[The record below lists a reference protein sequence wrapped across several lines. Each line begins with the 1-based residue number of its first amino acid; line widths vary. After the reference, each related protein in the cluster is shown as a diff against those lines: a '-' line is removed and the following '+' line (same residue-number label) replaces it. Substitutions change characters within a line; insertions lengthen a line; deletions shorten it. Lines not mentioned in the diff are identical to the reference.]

1 MTSKNSIGTITRV
14 TGAVVDVHFEGD
26 LPEILNAL
34 HVQHQGKTL
43 VLEVAQQL
51 GESTVRTIA
60 MDTTDGLVRGQKVML
75 DSDLADLYGVTTGN
89 LNLAVRRNK
98 SRFPQDFM
106 FQLTAEEAKSLLLQ
120 TARSKGRGGR
130 RTPPSV
136 FTEQGVAMLSS
147 VLRSEQAVQVN
158 IAIMRAFVRLRELL
172 VIHKDLANKI
182 EDLERQDA
190 EHDAKFRVVFEAIRE
205 LVEETPPLK
214 QRIGFKS
221 DDD

>member
-1 MTSKNSIGTITRV
+1 
-14 TGAVVDVHFEGD
+14 
-26 LPEILNAL
+26 
-34 HVQHQGKTL
+34 
-43 VLEVAQQL
+43 
-51 GESTVRTIA
+51 
-60 MDTTDGLVRGQKVML
+60 
-75 DSDLADLYGVTTGN
+75 
-89 LNLAVRRNK
+89 
-98 SRFPQDFM
+98 M
-106 FQLTAEEAKSLLLQ
+106 FQLSAEETKSLLLQ

-182 EDLERQDA
+182 EDLERKDA
-190 EHDAKFRVVFEAIRE
+190 EHDAKFLVVFEAIRE

>member
-1 MTSKNSIGTITRV
+1 MPKKKKTS
-14 TGAVVDVHFEGD
+14 
-26 LPEILNAL
+26 
-34 HVQHQGKTL
+34 
-43 VLEVAQQL
+43 
-51 GESTVRTIA
+51 TIA
-60 MDTTDGLVRGQKVML
+60 IPSELIEKRIYLVRGQKVML

-98 SRFPQDFM
+98 NRFPQDFM

>member
-1 MTSKNSIGTITRV
+1 MPKKKKTS
-14 TGAVVDVHFEGD
+14 
-26 LPEILNAL
+26 
-34 HVQHQGKTL
+34 
-43 VLEVAQQL
+43 
-51 GESTVRTIA
+51 TIA
-60 MDTTDGLVRGQKVML
+60 IPSELIEKRIYLVRGQKVML

-182 EDLERQDA
+182 EDLEIKDA
-190 EHDAKFRVVFEAIRE
+190 EHDAKFRVVFEATASWWKKR
-205 LVEETPPLK
+205 LH
-214 QRIGFKS
+214 
-221 DDD
+221 

>member
-1 MTSKNSIGTITRV
+1 VPKKKKTS
-14 TGAVVDVHFEGD
+14 
-26 LPEILNAL
+26 
-34 HVQHQGKTL
+34 
-43 VLEVAQQL
+43 
-51 GESTVRTIA
+51 TIA
-60 MDTTDGLVRGQKVML
+60 IPSELIEKRIYLVRGQKVML
-75 DSDLADLYGVTTGN
+75 DSDLAELYGVTTGN

-205 LVEETPPLK
+205 LVEQTPPPK
-214 QRIGFKS
+214 QSIGFKS
-221 DDD
+221 ADD

>member
-1 MTSKNSIGTITRV
+1 MPKKKKTS
-14 TGAVVDVHFEGD
+14 
-26 LPEILNAL
+26 
-34 HVQHQGKTL
+34 
-43 VLEVAQQL
+43 
-51 GESTVRTIA
+51 TIA
-60 MDTTDGLVRGQKVML
+60 IPSELIEKRIFLVRGQKVML

>member
-1 MTSKNSIGTITRV
+1 MPKKKKTS
-14 TGAVVDVHFEGD
+14 
-26 LPEILNAL
+26 
-34 HVQHQGKTL
+34 
-43 VLEVAQQL
+43 
-51 GESTVRTIA
+51 TIA
-60 MDTTDGLVRGQKVML
+60 IPSELIEKRIYLVRGQKVML
-75 DSDLADLYGVTTGN
+75 DSDPADLYGVTTGN

-205 LVEETPPLK
+205 LVEQTPPLK

>member
-1 MTSKNSIGTITRV
+1 MPKKKKTS
-14 TGAVVDVHFEGD
+14 
-26 LPEILNAL
+26 
-34 HVQHQGKTL
+34 
-43 VLEVAQQL
+43 
-51 GESTVRTIA
+51 TIA
-60 MDTTDGLVRGQKVML
+60 IPSELIEKRIYLVRGQKVML

>member
-1 MTSKNSIGTITRV
+1 MPKKKKTS
-14 TGAVVDVHFEGD
+14 
-26 LPEILNAL
+26 
-34 HVQHQGKTL
+34 
-43 VLEVAQQL
+43 
-51 GESTVRTIA
+51 TIA
-60 MDTTDGLVRGQKVML
+60 IPSELIEKRIYLVRGQKVML
-75 DSDLADLYGVTTGN
+75 DSDLAELYGVTTGN

-182 EDLERQDA
+182 EDLERKDA

>member
-1 MTSKNSIGTITRV
+1 MPKKKKTS
-14 TGAVVDVHFEGD
+14 
-26 LPEILNAL
+26 
-34 HVQHQGKTL
+34 
-43 VLEVAQQL
+43 
-51 GESTVRTIA
+51 TIA
-60 MDTTDGLVRGQKVML
+60 IPSELIEKRIYLVRGQKVML
-75 DSDLADLYGVTTGN
+75 DSDLAELYGVTTGN

-98 SRFPQDFM
+98 SRFPKDFM

-182 EDLERQDA
+182 EAPREKRRGTRRQVPGR
-190 EHDAKFRVVFEAIRE
+190 FRSYPRAGGRNASTETTYRLQIRRR
-205 LVEETPPLK
+205 LISPRTSSFPSLSRTSRASLAWREES
-214 QRIGFKS
+214 G
-221 DDD
+221 

>member
-1 MTSKNSIGTITRV
+1 
-14 TGAVVDVHFEGD
+14 
-26 LPEILNAL
+26 
-34 HVQHQGKTL
+34 
-43 VLEVAQQL
+43 
-51 GESTVRTIA
+51 
-60 MDTTDGLVRGQKVML
+60 
-75 DSDLADLYGVTTGN
+75 
-89 LNLAVRRNK
+89 
-98 SRFPQDFM
+98 
-106 FQLTAEEAKSLLLQ
+106 
-120 TARSKGRGGR
+120 
-130 RTPPSV
+130 
-136 FTEQGVAMLSS
+136 MLSS

>member
-1 MTSKNSIGTITRV
+1 MPKKKKTS
-14 TGAVVDVHFEGD
+14 
-26 LPEILNAL
+26 
-34 HVQHQGKTL
+34 
-43 VLEVAQQL
+43 
-51 GESTVRTIA
+51 TIA
-60 MDTTDGLVRGQKVML
+60 IPSELIEKRIYLVRGQKVML
-75 DSDLADLYGVTTGN
+75 DSDLAELYGVTTGN

>member
-1 MTSKNSIGTITRV
+1 VPKKKKTS
-14 TGAVVDVHFEGD
+14 
-26 LPEILNAL
+26 
-34 HVQHQGKTL
+34 
-43 VLEVAQQL
+43 
-51 GESTVRTIA
+51 TIA
-60 MDTTDGLVRGQKVML
+60 IPSELIEKRIYLVRGQKVML

>member
-1 MTSKNSIGTITRV
+1 MPKKKKTS
-14 TGAVVDVHFEGD
+14 
-26 LPEILNAL
+26 
-34 HVQHQGKTL
+34 
-43 VLEVAQQL
+43 
-51 GESTVRTIA
+51 TIA
-60 MDTTDGLVRGQKVML
+60 IPSELIEKRIYLVRGQKVML
-75 DSDLADLYGVTTGN
+75 DSDLAELYGVTTGN

-221 DDD
+221 GDD